1 MADRHTR
8 PVSAGIGLRAAHYG
22 DFMQGHPAIG
32 WLEVHI
38 ENYFGAGGY
47 DLHVLDRVRA
57 DYPLSLH
64 GVGLSLGSADGL
76 REAHLQKLQRLVERT
91 DPLHVSEHLCWGAH
105 GARHFNDLLP
115 LPYTGEALE
124 LMVSRVDYVQ
134 TVLQRTI
141 LVENVST
148 YLKYRADEIPELEFI
163 AELARRTGCGVLLDI
178 NNLYVNA
185 INHGFDA
192 LHAFDALRK
201 ETIREIHLAGH
212 SSAADCL
219 IDDHG
224 SQVTAKVWEL
234 YSTAIQKFGRI
245 PTLIE
250 WDTDIP
256 DLQVLLD
263 EAHKADEIIAFA
275 HA

>member
-1 MADRHTR
+1 M
-8 PVSAGIGLRAAHYG
+8 
-22 DFMQGHPAIG
+22 
-32 WLEVHI
+32 
-38 ENYFGAGGY
+38 
-47 DLHVLDRVRA
+47 
-57 DYPLSLH
+57 
-64 GVGLSLGSADGL
+64 
-76 REAHLQKLQRLVERT
+76 
-91 DPLHVSEHLCWGAH
+91 
-105 GARHFNDLLP
+105 
-115 LPYTGEALE
+115 
-124 LMVSRVDYVQ
+124 
-134 TVLQRTI
+134 
-141 LVENVST
+141 VENVSS

-224 SQVTAKVWEL
+224 SRVTAKVWDL
-234 YSTAIQKFGRI
+234 YSAAIQKFGQI